1 MITSVENDQFKFEQ
15 VEDGDTTYHTHV
27 SKEGIEVTNRN
38 QGLSSM
44 LRPKVDPKKVTFKAL
59 VQAVTAALNQH
70 AINQNEYPTI
80 RDGFVHHFSRLF
92 RDNQLALS

>member
-27 SKEGIEVTNRN
+27 SKDGIEVTNRN
-38 QGLSSM
+38 QGISIFLK
-44 LRPKVDPKKVTFKAL
+44 PKVDTKKVTFKAL

-70 AINQNEYPTI
+70 VINPDDYAHL
-80 RDGFVHHFSRLF
+80 RDGFIHHFTRLF
-92 RDNQLALS
+92 RDSQLAFS